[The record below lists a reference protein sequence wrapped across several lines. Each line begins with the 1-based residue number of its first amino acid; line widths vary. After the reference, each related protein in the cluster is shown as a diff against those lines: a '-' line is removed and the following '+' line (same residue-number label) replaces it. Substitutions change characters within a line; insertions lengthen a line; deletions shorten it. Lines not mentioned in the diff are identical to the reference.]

1 MRVVIEAECRR
12 GLKIISEIPSTS
24 LCKIE
29 GYNGVGKTSAIKLLQ
44 LCTGK
49 QPFNDVTWRT
59 FCSELIRAR
68 VVATQLNEVR
78 EIEWLLEPNHWEENA
93 RSQAKPLKEDMV
105 RVAIDGR
112 KKSLRDAASLLQVH
126 HLNIAETPETILA
139 SRAHIGGHILSAW
152 HSADERA
159 DAVDAPLFGLVKL
172 LESCSTDRVRLAL
185 KAAGRAETMVREISQ
200 RAREARKRVDLL
212 TTAVATAD
220 RLDALRGATPR
231 HQERL
236 SRLESELATVD
247 MRKEALD
254 AEIEAAYAR
263 QDSNQRAEKAFVRA
277 QKALERCTRSQHAAA
292 KELRE
297 TAARVGVSP
306 AHGSVER
313 EIALVEQRLTQL
325 QDALPHVNAGPM
337 LATLLEDLVSR
348 LELAV
353 ASDLGDKVLLDVD
366 QETPKWT
373 VLSLHS
379 ACKHQLEKLSAAHP
393 NSDEQQLN
401 ENIDKARLRLR
412 DLKEVLQK
420 LAASEDAEN
429 KLRDAESKLVK
440 AAAGLPGKGGRS
452 LDEMTKERNECDQQG
467 RSLQSSIDRLRS
479 ELALI
484 GGGQTEEELLEELD
498 RLCREAE
505 VSQSYLRNELKK
517 SEDHLAQ
524 LSKEEVQASV
534 ELASATREAKKYL
547 NGVHQ
552 VVAELATNDSYVWL
566 NRALPSLAKVQE
578 LSTDEQMRLLDE
590 LLNRVKSARG
600 VIDDTKR
607 AIETLSAQLKGLAAT
622 IEHPEH
628 SLTNGVYD
636 PSLAAAW
643 LAEEARAWLDDESMK
658 EALFGGGDDVRFDP
672 RNLTLS
678 WSLDGERFTRPLAG
692 FSSGE
697 QAFAYTRAQL
707 LQLERDSVSTPNRLI
722 ALDEFGAYLDGR
734 RIADLVE
741 DLRKRNKRVPD
752 DQVVLILPTSLNAPP
767 SPNAI
772 GTDRRAMLARHG
784 YYAESL

>member
-1 MRVVIEAECRR
+1 MQVVIEAECRR
-12 GLKIISEIPSTS
+12 GLKIIGEIPSTP

-44 LCTGK
+44 LCTGM

-59 FCSELIRAR
+59 FCSELIYAR
-68 VVATQLNEVR
+68 VVARQLNEAR
-78 EIEWLLEPNHWEENA
+78 EIEWILEPNHWEEGA
-93 RSQAKPLKEDMV
+93 RSQAKPLSEDMV

-112 KKSLRDAASLLQVH
+112 RKKLRDAASLLQVH

-159 DAVDAPLFGLVKL
+159 DAVDAPLFRLAKL
-172 LESCSTDRVRLAL
+172 LESCSTDRARLAL
-185 KAAGRAETMVREISQ
+185 KSADRAETVVREISQ
-200 RAREARKRVDLL
+200 RARGARERVDLL

-231 HQERL
+231 HQDRL
-236 SRLESELATVD
+236 SQLESELATVD
-247 MRKEALD
+247 MRKNALD
-254 AEIEAAYAR
+254 EEIEAAYAR
-263 QDSNQRAEKAFVRA
+263 QDSDKRAENAFGRA

-292 KELRE
+292 EELRE
-297 TAARVGVSP
+297 TAAQVGVSP
-306 AHGSVER
+306 ARDSIQR
-313 EIALVEQRLTQL
+313 ELALIEQRLTQL
-325 QDALPHVNAGPM
+325 QDALPHVSAGPM

-348 LELAV
+348 LELAI
-353 ASDLGDKVLLDVD
+353 AADLGDKILFD
-366 QETPKWT
+366 QEAPTWT
-373 VLSLHS
+373 VHSLHN
-379 ACKHQLEKLSAAHP
+379 ACKQQLEKFSERRP
-393 NSDEQQLN
+393 TSDEQQLN
-401 ENIDKARLRLR
+401 ENIEQARLRLGALN
-412 DLKEVLQK
+412 DVLQK
-420 LAASEDAEN
+420 LAASEDAEG
-429 KLRDAESKLVK
+429 KLRDAEAKLVK
-440 AAAGLPGKGGRS
+440 AVSGLPGKGGRS
-452 LDEMTKERNECDQQG
+452 LDEMTKERNTCVQQG

-484 GGGQTEEELLEELD
+484 GGGHTEEELMQELD

-505 VSQSYLRNELKK
+505 VTQSRLRNELKK
-517 SEDHLAQ
+517 SEDHLTQ
-524 LSKEEVQASV
+524 LNKEETQASV
-534 ELASATREAKKYL
+534 ELASTSRDARKYL
-547 NGVHQ
+547 DGVHR
-552 VVAELATNDSYVWL
+552 VVAEVATAGSYDWL
-566 NRALPSLAKVQE
+566 GRVLPNFARLQE
-578 LSTDEQMRLLDE
+578 LPMEEQMKLLDE
-590 LLNRVKSARG
+590 LLSHVKSARG
-600 VIDDTKR
+600 IIDETKR
-607 AIETLSAQLKGLAAT
+607 AIETLSAQLKGLAER
-622 IEHPEH
+622 IEHPERVPA
-628 SLTNGVYD
+628 NNVYD

-678 WSLDGERFTRPLAG
+678 WSLGGERVTRPLAG

-707 LQLERDSVSTPNRLI
+707 LQLERDSASTPNRLI

-741 DLRKRNKRVPD
+741 DLRKRKNRAPD